1 MTLDDETCYRALSAR
16 DPRFDGQFFV
26 AVCSTR
32 IYCRPICPARRPARR
47 SCAFYANAA
56 QAERAGYRACLRCRP
71 ELAPGQAPVDAVSR
85 LVQSAVKLIDEGFL
99 NEASLEELAG
109 RLGVSARH
117 LRRSMQSELGVSPVG
132 LAQTRRLAM
141 ARQLLRDSELSLTE
155 VAFACG
161 FGSLRRFNALFQEQ
175 FGRPPSSL
183 RCEGPPASGLSL
195 RLDYR
200 PPYDWAGMLAFLR
213 ARAVTGLESVSDHEV
228 RRLTP
233 QGEILVGHH
242 PARPALVARLP
253 LSLARQTLS
262 LRARLRSLFDLDA
275 HPAEIAQVLGPGY
288 DAGLRVPGAFDP
300 FEMALRA
307 VLGQQ
312 VSVRAATTLAGRLVA
327 RYGGFFPGPQM
338 LAEED
343 PEEIASLGLPRA
355 RARSLVSLAGK
366 VASGELRLDGSQPLQ
381 ETLSKLESLPGIG
394 PWTSHYVALRALHW
408 PDAFPQTDLGVR
420 KLLGP
425 KALELAERW
434 RPWRSYAVMH
444 LWTKGNLP

>member
-1 MTLDDETCYRALSAR
+1 MTLDSETCYRALSAR
-16 DPRFDGQFFV
+16 DARFDGQFFV
-26 AVCSTR
+26 AVSSTR
-32 IYCRPICPARRPARR
+32 IYCRPICPARRPARQN
-47 SCAFYANAA
+47 CAFYASAA

-71 ELAPGQAPVDAVSR
+71 ELAPGQAPVDSVSR
-85 LVQSAVKLIDEGFL
+85 LVGSAVKLIDEGFL
-99 NEASLEELAG
+99 NDASLQELAG
-109 RLGVSARH
+109 RLGVSDRH
-117 LRRSMQSELGVSPVG
+117 LRRSVQSELGVSPVG

-161 FGSLRRFNALFQEQ
+161 FASLRRFNALFQEQ

-183 RCEGPPASGLSL
+183 RRECGSTSGLSL

-200 PPYDWAGMLAFLR
+200 PPYDWAGILAFLR
-213 ARAVTGLESVSDHEV
+213 IRAVPGLESVSEREY

-233 QGEILVGHH
+233 QGEIVVDHH
-242 PARPALVARLP
+242 PGRPALVARLP
-253 LSLARQTLS
+253 LTLARQALS
-262 LRARLRSLFDLDA
+262 LRARLRHLFDLDA
-275 HPAEIAQVLGPGY
+275 HPAEIALVLGPGY
-288 DAGLRVPGAFDP
+288 DPGLRVPGAFDS

-327 RYGGFFPGPQM
+327 RYGGFFPDPEA
-338 LAEED
+338 LAAED
-343 PEEIASLGLPRA
+343 PEGLASLGLPTA
-355 RARSLVSLAGK
+355 RARSLVALARQ
-366 VASGELRLDGSQPLQ
+366 VAEGALRLDGSRPLQ
-381 ETLSKLESLPGIG
+381 ETLARLESLPGIG

-408 PDAFPQTDLGVR
+408 PDAFPVADLGVR

-425 KALELAERW
+425 NALELAERW
-434 RPWRSYAVMH
+434 RPWRAYAVMH